1 MNNDKIVVV
10 EDDPLISKLLERVLH
25 DEGFSVVVAETLKK
39 GLIVCATHKPDL
51 IILDLGLPDGDG
63 MELLDAYRKH
73 NSVPVIVVSARD
85 NEKSKV
91 EALDAGADDYLTK
104 PFSSEEFLARVRVQL
119 RRRLPL
125 NSDLSDYVS
134 FGECCYYPE
143 RRILEKNGSPLH
155 LTKIELKLFEILFI
169 NRGKVLTQSYLLN
182 SVWGDGYRNRTH
194 YLRIYINRL
203 RQKIEKNS
211 TMPQYLL
218 TEIGVGYRLNI

>member
-182 SVWGDGYRNRTH
+182 SVWGDGYRNRSH

>member
-25 DEGFSVVVAETLKK
+25 DEGFSVIVAETLKK

>member
-10 EDDPLISKLLERVLH
+10 EDDPLILKLLERVLH

>member
-104 PFSSEEFLARVRVQL
+104 PFSSEELLARVRVQL